1 MNDEAAS
8 HYTDIVH
15 QMSLGL
21 RFINETFGP
30 CSVPKVSWQIDPF
43 GHSREQANLFYDM
56 AFDGLF
62 FGRLDW
68 REKGQRLTAK
78 RGEMLWQ
85 TTSKG
90 NNFFA
95 NSHSQFT

>member
-21 RFINETFGP
+21 RFINDTFGS
-30 CSVPKVSWQIDPF
+30 CSAPKISWQIDPF

-62 FGRLDW
+62 FGRLDY
-68 REKGQRLTAK
+68 REKDQRLAAK
-78 RGEMLWQ
+78 RAEMLWQ

-90 NNFFA
+90 VFGSFLLKV
-95 NSHSQFT
+95 